1 MRLIKTTIKNTIAY
15 FLYYT
20 GLLSLVKNRK
30 LRNKAF
36 VLAYHRI
43 LPEAMLGKIN
53 STAGIITDSDLF
65 LRQLGWLK
73 SEFHIIDI
81 DQMQDVLLNGRQMVS
96 NGCLVTFDDG
106 WLDNYEYARTSLT
119 QEEIPATIFLPYNY
133 IGEELVFWQEEMLAR
148 FSQLNDSEDDTDR
161 ALLKQLTGIEAVS
174 DKHTLRSA
182 VTAMKCK
189 DYREIYDTLD
199 SLREHQ
205 KEKPVNLKYDAYMT
219 WHQVNEMAASKI
231 NFGSHALSHRIL
243 TQIEPD
249 DARHEISESRRLI
262 EEKIGT
268 KVNAIAYPNGN
279 CDTSIEKIV
288 SESGFQ
294 MGFIMGGGYVSQE
307 SNPMALPRINVHTNN
322 SRNKPVFLCTI
333 LNIF

>member
-15 FLYYT
+15 FLYYS

-43 LPEAMLGKIN
+43 LPEKMLEKIN

-65 LRQLGWLK
+65 RRQLSWLK
-73 SEFHIIDI
+73 SEFHIIGI
-81 DQMQDVLLNGRQMVS
+81 DEVQDLLLNGREMVS

-106 WLDNYEYARTSLT
+106 WQDNYEYAKAPLA
-119 QEEIPATIFLPYNY
+119 EEGVPATIFLPYNY
-133 IGEELVFWQEEMLAR
+133 IGEEQVFWQEEMLAR
-148 FSQLNDSEDDTDR
+148 FSQLNSSEDDADR

-174 DKHTLRSA
+174 DTHTLRSA
-182 VTAMKCK
+182 VTAMKSR
-189 DYREIYDTLD
+189 DYAEIYDTLD
-199 SLREHQ
+199 RLREHQ
-205 KEKPVNLKYDAYMT
+205 KEKLVNLKYDTYMT
-219 WHQVNEMAASKI
+219 WLQVEKMAASNI

-249 DARHEISESRRLI
+249 DARYEISESKKLI

-268 KVNAIAYPNGN
+268 EVNAIAYPNGN
-279 CDTSIEKIV
+279 CDTTIEKIV
-288 SESGFQ
+288 AESGFQ
-294 MGFIMGGGYVSQE
+294 MGFIMGGGYVSQD